1 MDKETPFNYK
11 LNIIFEYYPIK
22 KIIPEMYPIFFV
34 VKELRNSTKNRL
46 QITIDL
52 KQYMEILLGEPLIM
66 LINLKH

>member
-22 KIIPEMYPIFFV
+22 IIPEMYPIFFV
-34 VKELRNSTKNRL
+34 AKELKNSTKNRL

-52 KQYMEILLGEPLIM
+52 KQYMETLLGEPLIM